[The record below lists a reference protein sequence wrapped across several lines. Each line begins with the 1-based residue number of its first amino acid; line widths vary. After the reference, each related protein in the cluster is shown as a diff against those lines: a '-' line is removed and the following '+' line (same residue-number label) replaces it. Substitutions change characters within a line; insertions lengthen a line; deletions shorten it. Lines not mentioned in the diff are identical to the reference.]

1 MTYYTQPPATASG
14 LEELLISILE
24 RGLVFVIRLHGE
36 PGDRQILMGV
46 GLPES
51 VDPVMLA
58 LGATSLF
65 RRPDE
70 DPDFWQ

>member
-1 MTYYTQPPATASG
+1 VNYYQQPPAPVSG

-24 RGLVFVIRLHGE
+24 RGLVLVIRLHGA
-36 PGDRQILMGV
+36 PGDRQLLVGV

-51 VDPVMLA
+51 VDPMLLA

-65 RRPDE
+65 RRPDQ